1 MQQQHTQYTVLQDNN
16 ITFLT
21 MAKET
26 ITTTIFEKQED
37 GTTIVVDTITEEVE
51 VPSTEELIAEKEAKL
66 LKMYEE
72 LEALKSQSAEK

>member
-1 MQQQHTQYTVLQDNN
+1 
-16 ITFLT
+16 